1 MFSKQSNVSSK
12 KLVGCAILASSV
24 SGVQQKWWGIP
35 HMDMGGFGQMDNFP
49 HFGGG
54 FMHMPSFDDGFSSF
68 GNIDKDMHTM
78 QDSFKVDPTQGN
90 VHSESFS
97 SSSSSEMGE
106 DGKMHTK
113 ENKQGSQKECKDGKC
128 VVKECANGVC
138 KEKEVEAAKSDDASN
153 SLSASND
160 QFDKGFG
167 LMDNQ
172 IQNSMNSMND
182 HFRNIE

>member
-1 MFSKQSNVSSK
+1 
-12 KLVGCAILASSV
+12 
-24 SGVQQKWWGIP
+24 
-35 HMDMGGFGQMDNFP
+35 
-49 HFGGG
+49 
-54 FMHMPSFDDGFSSF
+54 
-68 GNIDKDMHTM
+68 M

-138 KEKEVEAAKSDDASN
+138 KEKEVEAAKSDDTTN

-172 IQNSMNSMND
+172 IQNSMKSMND